1 MYCDKCGQ
9 NYANVKYTQIING
22 NRKEMFLCRECSK
35 ELGIDKFNIPID
47 FSSFLSDFFI
57 GFEEENNI
65 PQLLK
70 SKELK
75 CNRCNL
81 TFEDFVNTGR
91 FGCKECYSNFEEK
104 IDPLLRSIQG
114 ANRHIGRI
122 GKIESEEKEKMENWE
137 DEKEKI
143 KDTMKLGEIYELRRQ
158 LKVAIKEEKYEE
170 AANLRDRIKEIEGE
184 I

>member
-9 NYANVKYTQIING
+9 NYASVKYTQIING
-22 NRKEMFLCRECSK
+22 KKKEMFLCGECSK

-57 GFEEENNI
+57 GFEEDNNI
-65 PQLLK
+65 PQLPK
-70 SKELK
+70 NKELK
-75 CNRCNL
+75 CSRCNF
-81 TFEDFVNTGR
+81 TFEDFINAGR
-91 FGCKECYSNFEEK
+91 FGCGECYSNFEEK
-104 IDPLLRSIQG
+104 IDPFLRSIQG
-114 ANRHIGRI
+114 ANRHIGRV
-122 GKIESEEKEKMENWE
+122 GKIESEDKEKMENWE
-137 DEKEKI
+137 DEKEKV

-170 AANLRDRIKEIEGE
+170 AASLRDRIKEIEGE